1 MKFCGHCGMQLW
13 GKRPCEECGGHKPNE
28 IFGKKKMKNNYWI
41 EQKEK
46 RYISNVLKKE
56 NMSEDSRV
64 ALLAENQRLYNAQY
78 STNAW
83 FNDIYGRVAIATV
96 KKVFDP
102 ANFLALKL
110 ISMQPMLG
118 PAGTVKY
125 LKFRYSAPKNN
136 PAPSVPE
143 GTIYNLQTDYDAD
156 QKGKETGDD
165 LPEIRLVEEKEDCV
179 AKTRRMKLEFPLL
192 KMNPDSNA
200 DGFLR
205 YYDNFYLTKDFA
217 NKYVDVLPKE
227 FMENEMADYMA
238 TNLTD
243 EIHAEILTDL
253 VKNAGT
259 IATFDHATALGD
271 TIKEKYESF
280 YIKIVEVSSI
290 IHRKTLRG
298 GANWIVTSPEIAE
311 LFTNACHWGD
321 WKRHDNSELCYHGTM
336 NNRWRLFSSK
346 TAIQRNTMLLGYKG
360 DVEHDSGYF
369 YNPYIPLTPAE
380 KMPDLD
386 TRMIATGTLSRYS
399 KKLLR
404 EGAKFYARINVKG
417 F

>member
-13 GKRPCEECGGHKPNE
+13 GKRPCEDCGGYKPNE
-28 IFGKKKMKNNYWI
+28 VFRRENMKNNFWI
-41 EQKEK
+41 EQREK
-46 RYISNVLKKE
+46 RYISNVKKE

-78 STNAW
+78 SSNAW

-118 PAGTVKY
+118 PAGIVKY
-125 LKFRYSAPKNN
+125 FRFRYSAPKNN
-136 PAPSVPE
+136 PVPSMPE
-143 GTIYNLQTDYDAD
+143 GTIYCN
-156 QKGKETGDD
+156 KEICDGDD
-165 LPEIRLVEEKEDCV
+165 LPDIRLVEEKEDCI
-179 AKTRRMKLEFPLL
+179 AKTRKMKLEFPLL

-217 NKYVDVLPKE
+217 NKYVDVRGPRE
-227 FMENEMADYMA
+227 FMEDEMADYMA
-238 TNLTD
+238 NNLID

-253 VKNAGT
+253 RNNAGT
-259 IATFDHATALGD
+259 VATFDYATALGD

-280 YIKIVEVSSI
+280 YIKIVEVSGV

-321 WKRHDNSELCYHGTM
+321 WKGRDNSELCYHGTM
-336 NNRWRLFSSK
+336 NNRWRLYSSK
-346 TAIQRNTMLLGYKG
+346 SAQRGTMLLGYKG
-360 DVEHDSGYF
+360 DVDHDSGYF

-380 KMPDLD
+380 KMPDPD
-386 TRMIATGTLSRYS
+386 TRMISTGTLSRYS